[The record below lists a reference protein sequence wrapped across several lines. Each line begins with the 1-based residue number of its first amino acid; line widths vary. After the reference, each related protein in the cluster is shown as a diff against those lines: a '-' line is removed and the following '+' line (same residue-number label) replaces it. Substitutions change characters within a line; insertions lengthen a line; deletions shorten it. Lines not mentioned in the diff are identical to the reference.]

1 MDKEKIINF
10 LQSNGLEEVEDLSYD
25 DIIVLK
31 FFFDFDDDE
40 LKAARA
46 YASDECEE
54 EEESD
59 TWYDEFYLQYLNEL
73 AVDNVGEVIEDL
85 MEELEIEAQY
95 MSYELDKEN
104 HEYSEFVAVFYNKG
118 KELDLDQILDK
129 IEG

>member
-10 LQSNGLEEVEDLSYD
+10 LQSNGLDEVKDLSYD
-25 DIIVLK
+25 DIVVLR

-40 LKAARA
+40 LKAARV

-59 TWYDEFYLQYLNEL
+59 VWYEEFYLQYLNEL

-85 MEELEIEAQY
+85 MEELKIQAQY

-104 HEYSEFVAVFYNKG
+104 HEYSEFIAVFYENG
-118 KELDLDQILDK
+118 KDVNLDQILDK